1 MKNAES
7 FNQEHTSNQE
17 FGFGVLSLRKGKA

>member
-7 FNQEHTSNQE
+7 FNQEYMSNQE
-17 FGFGVLSLRKGKA
+17 FGFGVLSLWKGKT